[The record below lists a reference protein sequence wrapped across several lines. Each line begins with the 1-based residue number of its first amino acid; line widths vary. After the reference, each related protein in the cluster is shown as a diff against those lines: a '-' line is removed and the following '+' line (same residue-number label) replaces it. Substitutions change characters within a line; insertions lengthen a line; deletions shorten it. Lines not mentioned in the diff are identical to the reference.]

1 MNLRLNLRPRTCQE
15 EKENLIFAFFDS
27 TKARIFDIFEM
38 IFRHKNSYSVVKS
51 IFLHLIRNKVNIAAL
66 SSYLFFL
73 AICFSGEYERGKY
86 HCTIDL
92 LFDWFGIS
100 CMTIENFCYLQS
112 RLIQTSQT
120 GGQWYS
126 DTSPF
131 SISWFLFLQTFL
143 GWYLEL
149 LIVW

>member
-1 MNLRLNLRPRTCQE
+1 
-15 EKENLIFAFFDS
+15 
-27 TKARIFDIFEM
+27 M
-38 IFRHKNSYSVVKS
+38 IFRHKNSFSVVKS

-73 AICFSGEYERGKY
+73 AICFSRVYERGKY

-100 CMTIENFCYLQS
+100 CMTIENFGFYLQS
-112 RLIQTSQT
+112 RLIQTSQI

-131 SISWFLFLQTFL
+131 SIPWFHFLQTFL
-143 GWYLEL
+143 GWHLEL